1 LAVKLGELLDTPF
14 ALIIH
19 RQPLPMISPSQ
30 IRGARAMLRLTQAE
44 LAEKAG
50 LSKVALIHIEA
61 AAGKPKAATLA
72 AIQRTLEIAGVEF
85 TEEGPPGVRL
95 RK

>member
-1 LAVKLGELLDTPF
+1 
-14 ALIIH
+14 
-19 RQPLPMISPSQ
+19 
-30 IRGARAMLRLTQAE
+30 MLRLTQAE

-85 TEEGPPGVRL
+85 TEEGPPGVRVQKMRVCALL
-95 RK
+95 RRKVFAVSPKFCGERLMPLEYE

>member
-1 LAVKLGELLDTPF
+1 
-14 ALIIH
+14 
-19 RQPLPMISPSQ
+19 
-30 IRGARAMLRLTQAE
+30 MLRLTQAE

-61 AAGKPKAATLA
+61 AAGNPRASTLA
-72 AIQRTLEIAGVEF
+72 AIQRALEVAGVEF
-85 TEEGPPGVRL
+85 TDEGPPGVRL